1 MTASFDPIFESALGA
16 PVKEPLAEHLETIA
30 ILRGK
35 RHSWRDIAEFLTT
48 KGVPVDH
55 TKVYRFARAHEREL
69 RRLSTDGL
77 NMSSSNRPMVP
88 AAEEYARAL
97 RSMSLTTTQKKM
109 LEAHYNAHNRSITFT
124 ELANAAGFDSHI
136 VANRHYG
143 QLGRDLGER
152 ISFPFLRSKSRK
164 GAIFYSSSIGADNP
178 YVTDEEQYELVMHH
192 ELAKALCS
200 LGWFEMPA
208 ETRRT
213 K

>member
-1 MTASFDPIFESALGA
+1 MVNSFDPIFESALGA

-55 TKVYRFARAHEREL
+55 TKVYRFARAHESEL
-69 RRLSTDGL
+69 GRLSIDGL
-77 NMSSSNRPMVP
+77 NMSSSNRSMVP
-88 AAEEYARAL
+88 AAAEYARAL

-109 LEAHYNAHNRSITFT
+109 LEAHYNAHNRSITYT
-124 ELANAAGFDSHI
+124 ELANAAGFESHV

-143 QLGRDLGER
+143 QLGRDLGEL
-152 ISFPFLRSKSRK
+152 IDFPFLRSKSRK
-164 GAIFYSSSIGADNP
+164 GAIFYSSSIGADNS
-178 YVTDEEQYELVMHH
+178 YITEKDQYELIMHH
-192 ELAKALCS
+192 ELAKALDS
-200 LGWFEMPA
+200 LGWFKARA